1 MPRVPTIEYE
11 TATPSQRALLDQ
23 IAERYGRAT
32 NMKRTLA
39 HSPTALDALM
49 TWYPLHDTVVPFLG
63 ERLTSLFCY
72 AISFQTDCLICTTY
86 FRRVLID
93 AGEDPQ
99 QFALDDHEQAVVA
112 FGRQLAVDANGVD
125 EDLYQRLAQRLT
137 REQIVT
143 LTAFGAL
150 MVATNIV
157 NNVLQVD
164 LDGYLAP
171 YRVAGGRDG

>member
-1 MPRVPTIEYE
+1 MPRIPTIEYE
-11 TATPSQRALLDQ
+11 TATPAERALLDQ
-23 IAERYGRAT
+23 ITDRYGRAT

-39 HSPTALDALM
+39 HSPVALDALM

-63 ERLTSLFCY
+63 ERLTWLFCY

-93 AGEDPQ
+93 AGEDPEH
-99 QFALDDHEQAVVA
+99 FALNDLEQAVVA
-112 FGRQLAVDANGVD
+112 FGRQLAVDANGVSD
-125 EDLYQRLAQRLT
+125 DLYQRLAQHIT

-157 NNVLQVD
+157 NNALQVD

-171 YRVAGGRDG
+171 YRAAGGRDG